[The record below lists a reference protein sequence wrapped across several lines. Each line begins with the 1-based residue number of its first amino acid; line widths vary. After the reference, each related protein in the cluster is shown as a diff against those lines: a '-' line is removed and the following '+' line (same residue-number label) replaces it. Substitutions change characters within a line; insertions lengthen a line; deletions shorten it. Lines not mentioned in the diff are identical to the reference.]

1 MRMAQLKMLRWAIK
15 GSEELLIRVHRV
27 HRVYRVHRVKLKDN
41 SINLTNSS
49 NSGTLRRLDN
59 GGFGIFVEKMH
70 LAHIKD
76 KVHILID
83 WRAVVRAD
91 TGNKIMPA
99 CVKVK
104 IDL

>member
-1 MRMAQLKMLRWAIK
+1 MRMAQLKMLRCAIK
-15 GSEELLIRVHRV
+15 GREEFLIRVHRV

-83 WRAVVRAD
+83 WRGGGGGGR
-91 TGNKIMPA
+91 GKKNKA
-99 CVKVK
+99 ARG
-104 IDL
+104 

>member
-15 GSEELLIRVHRV
+15 GREELLIRIR
-27 HRVYRVHRVKLKDN
+27 RIRRVHRVKLKDN

-76 KVHILID
+76 KVHILIE